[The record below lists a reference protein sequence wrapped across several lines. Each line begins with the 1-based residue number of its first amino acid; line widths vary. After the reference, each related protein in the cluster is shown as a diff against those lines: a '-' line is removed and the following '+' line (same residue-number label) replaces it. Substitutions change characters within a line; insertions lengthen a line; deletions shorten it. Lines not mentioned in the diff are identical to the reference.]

1 MNFRSLAI
9 EKGIDTAYTM
19 CFSKNLKAD
28 VWKRPFINRNVNL
41 LISVGYETI

>member
-19 CFSKNLKAD
+19 CFNKNLNDD
-28 VWKRPFINRNVNL
+28 VWKKLFL
-41 LISVGYETI
+41 LIEMLIY

>member
-9 EKGIDTAYTM
+9 ERGIDTSYTM

-28 VWKRPFINRNVNL
+28 VWRKLPFINRNVNL
-41 LISVGYETI
+41 LISVNL